1 MGNTALALAYSDGRD
16 LNSRQEVERSPATH
30 STPSPCSSLSSDV
43 SSKKHKV
50 EELEK
55 PAVVQL
61 PVDLPVVVSDKD
73 SLAGKPISG
82 FLIGTPSSTGTSS
95 SSSSSSHQHF
105 TYENIVPPKK
115 VEPTASPFLW
125 PSQFRRQ
132 LSLNVPN
139 HVYPPIPT
147 TPYTPP
153 PMLSPF
159 RRGPGLYYRVFS
171 HPGSAM
177 ESHAA
182 PTTPLLSFSPMVE
195 GSSGPKI
202 NVGDNYQALIP
213 DLQENA
219 NYDDDGGLSMTEHSG
234 RECIFSL

>member
-1 MGNTALALAYSDGRD
+1 MDETK
-16 LNSRQEVERSPATH
+16 Q
-30 STPSPCSSLSSDV
+30 
-43 SSKKHKV
+43 KV
-50 EELEK
+50 EEVKK
-55 PAVVQL
+55 PVVAQP
-61 PVDLPVVVSDKD
+61 PVDSPVVTSDKD
-73 SLAGKPISG
+73 TLASKPISG

-95 SSSSSSHQHF
+95 SSSTSSHQHF
-105 TYENIVPPKK
+105 TYENIEPPKK

-132 LSLNVPN
+132 LSLNVSN

-159 RRGPGLYYRVFS
+159 RKGPGLYYRVFS

-182 PTTPLLSFSPMVE
+182 PGTPLPSFSAIVDE
-195 GSSGPKI
+195 SSGPKI
-202 NVGDNYQALIP
+202 NVADDYQASIP
-213 DLQENA
+213 DLRKNA
-219 NYDDDGGLSMTEHSG
+219 NYEDDEGLSMTEHNG
-234 RECIFSL
+234 RERIFSL